1 MLDRNGNIVHL
12 TMSVSAYGEDGERRA
27 IVAISDISTHIQKEE
42 NLVTLA
48 TTDSLTGALNRRS
61 LLQQLDVWTT
71 NAANP
76 PCLLMLDIDHF
87 KRVND
92 TYGHNAGDRVLKA
105 FSSQIMELL
114 RKGDVFARTGGEE
127 FVVAIRNLSLADASA
142 LAERIRMA
150 VAQIECQTDNGDIIR
165 ITTSIGVAI
174 YQEGESV
181 EQLLARADGA
191 LYRAKHGGR
200 DQVRVG

>member
-1 MLDRNGNIVHL
+1 
-12 TMSVSAYGEDGERRA
+12 
-27 IVAISDISTHIQKEE
+27 
-42 NLVTLA
+42 
-48 TTDSLTGALNRRS
+48 
-61 LLQQLDVWTT
+61 
-71 NAANP
+71 
-76 PCLLMLDIDHF
+76 
-87 KRVND
+87 
-92 TYGHNAGDRVLKA
+92 
-105 FSSQIMELL
+105 
-114 RKGDVFARTGGEE
+114 
-127 FVVAIRNLSLADASA
+127 
-142 LAERIRMA
+142 